1 MNKNIQLLLGV
12 FFSLSLM
19 VACDSNSEDP
29 NNTPTK
35 RYVNY
40 NHKTKTGKVITYFKD
55 GEKKT
60 VGYYKNGQR
69 DSLYRSWYINGK
81 PELEIWYNNG
91 KKDGMYKYYRYEGP
105 IYREIEYKDD
115 LKNGLYQEFWSNGNI
130 KYSIE
135 YDKGLQLDETL
146 VEFKQNGYKQ
156 KGKFLVLQEIN
167 NVRKNGQYK
176 VLVFFED
183 LPKRATYLVWVDD
196 VPYVLENKNGKGE
209 FMVEVPN
216 GAYIMKKVKFE
227 GYYEGRK
234 STLKSVKRNFNIGV
248 DNL

>member
-1 MNKNIQLLLGV
+1 MVIAKWQVLLFLRGMKKNVKVLLAI
-12 FFSLSLM
+12 FFGLILM

-29 NNTPTK
+29 HNTPTK
-35 RYVNY
+35 RFVNY
-40 NHKTKTGKVITYFKD
+40 NHETKTGKVITYFKD

-60 VGYYKNGQR
+60 VGFYKNGRR

-115 LKNGLYQEFWSNGNI
+115 QKNGLYQEFWSNGNI

-146 VEFKQNGYKQ
+146 VEFKQNGDKQ

-167 NVRKNGQYK
+167 NVKKN
-176 VLVFFED
+176 V
-183 LPKRATYLVWVDD
+183 
-196 VPYVLENKNGKGE
+196 
-209 FMVEVPN
+209 
-216 GAYIMKKVKFE
+216 
-227 GYYEGRK
+227 
-234 STLKSVKRNFNIGV
+234 
-248 DNL
+248 